1 MTFVDNS
8 IHAVNPTAAG
18 AAPTAATALPDE
30 GGITFDDL
38 VDIVNPLQHIP
49 VVSTIYRAI
58 TGDQI
63 KTFPKIAGDT
73 LYGGVTG
80 FAGSMADTI
89 FQKITGKSF
98 GDTVL
103 AEVEDLFS
111 PSTSTAS
118 PTAVA
123 SAAPATKN
131 FGERLIDGIE
141 SLFSSSD
148 SSAPPAAIA
157 IAAPTTATPA
167 TATPGTAAPTSAVLA
182 TATLATAAPTPLRAP
197 PIDTTATPVPSN
209 VPALSAPST
218 VAPAALDA
226 IVVPGQDALL
236 SALSRNGVS
245 PDTASRAA
253 EAYRRSLSVVP
264 NPGARPQPA
273 PSANIMQ

>member
-18 AAPTAATALPDE
+18 PAPTAATASPDG
-30 GGITFDDL
+30 GGISFDDL
-38 VDIVNPLQHIP
+38 VDIVNPLQHLP
-49 VVSTIYRAI
+49 VISTLYRAI

-73 LYGGVTG
+73 LYGGIMG

-103 AEVEDLFS
+103 AGVEDLFS
-111 PSTSTAS
+111 PAS
-118 PTAVA
+118 SGAPPTALA
-123 SAAPATKN
+123 SATGED
-131 FGERLIDGIE
+131 FGHRLLDGIE

-148 SSAPPAAIA
+148 TAPTALAS
-157 IAAPTTATPA
+157 AAPAT
-167 TATPGTAAPTSAVLA
+167 
-182 TATLATAAPTPLRAP
+182 PTPLGAP
-197 PIDTTATPVPSN
+197 PILDTTATPVASN
-209 VPALSAPST
+209 APALAAPTT
-218 VAPAALDA
+218 VSPASLDT

-236 SALSRNGVS
+236 SALSRNGVGL
-245 PDTASRAA
+245 DTATRAA

-264 NPGARPQPA
+264 NNTTPPA
-273 PSANIMQ
+273 PALRATIMQ